1 MLSVKGIYD
10 GEVAKP
16 FQKVQMPKG
25 VEVIITFLTE
35 KEKKG
40 EKRGFEGLPTDNRGK
55 TPHSLEEVQALLAS
69 IREPLAQAII
79 EEREEREERP

>member
-16 FQKVQMPKG
+16 FQRVQIPKG

-35 KEKKG
+35 KEEKG
-40 EKRGFEGLPTDNRGK
+40 GKRWFEGLPIDRGK
-55 TPHSLEEVQALLAS
+55 MPRSLEEVQALLAS
-69 IREPLAQAII
+69 IREPLTQAVI
-79 EEREEREERP
+79 EE

>member
-16 FQKVQMPKG
+16 FQKIQMPKG

-40 EKRGFEGLPTDNRGK
+40 TKKWFEGLPTDRGK
-55 TPHSLEEVQALLAS
+55 TSHSLEDVQALLAS
-69 IREPLAQAII
+69 IREPLAQTII